1 VTTAAS
7 MASRLQREVLR
18 RLSTRVVIPAPFE
31 IDVDQGQG
39 KCGEVPQILAERQTV
54 EKRFQASLS

>member
-1 VTTAAS
+1 
-7 MASRLQREVLR
+7 MARTLQREVLR

-39 KCGEVPQILAERQTV
+39 KCGEVQKILAKPEGG
-54 EKRFQASLS
+54 EKGY